1 MQPDIY
7 LQPEALMPR
16 SRLAVRAA
24 RSVAFSSTGL
34 STGKGIFEYSINTG
48 VGVKSNLVFLVNCW
62 LVQVGVQRLLLLHPK
77 TPCRHWV
84 VVGPQPDLG
93 WVVQVERAVEGG
105 FCREIM
111 IDLIF

>member
-1 MQPDIY
+1 
-7 LQPEALMPR
+7 MPILYPVCTVFDKYWC
-16 SRLAVRAA
+16 S
-24 RSVAFSSTGL
+24 F
-34 STGKGIFEYSINTG
+34 